1 MAAPQIYYFCDMK
14 QLVIV
19 GGGIVG
25 IATAYQIWM
34 NHPDLKIT
42 IIEKE
47 SYLAAHQTGHN
58 SGVIH
63 SGIYYKPG
71 SLKAQNCLRGY
82 EMLIDFCAQN
92 NIPYELCGKVIVAT
106 DTSEFDALQ
115 TLYNRGVEN
124 GLDGLKWLT
133 EIEIKAYEPHTR
145 GIKGIFVPQTGIV
158 NYRQLTDALGVV
170 LKASD
175 RVEVLTSEEV
185 RRFEVQG
192 EMVSIITSKRTLT
205 AHKVVNCAGLYCDK
219 IAALA
224 GEKLNVRIIP
234 FRGEYYT
241 IKKEKAHL
249 VKSLIYPVPDAQFPF
264 LGVHFTRR
272 ITGEI
277 EAGPNAVFAFKR
289 EGYSKT
295 SFDFSDFW
303 GSISWRGFQKVA
315 LKYWKT
321 GLGEYYRSFSKAA
334 FTKALQKLIP
344 EIQEHDLEPAP
355 AGVRAQAVDKE
366 GNLLDDFYIQESAHF
381 IHVLNAPSPA
391 ATSSLS
397 IGLTVSER
405 IHI

>member
-47 SYLAAHQTGHN
+47 SHLAAHQTGHN

-124 GLDGLKWLT
+124 GLEGLKWLT
-133 EIEIKAYEPHTR
+133 ESEIKVYEPHAR

-158 NYRQLTDALGVV
+158 NYRQLTDALGAV

-219 IAALA
+219 IAAIA

-234 FRGEYYT
+234 FRG
-241 IKKEKAHL
+241 
-249 VKSLIYPVPDAQFPF
+249 
-264 LGVHFTRR
+264 
-272 ITGEI
+272 
-277 EAGPNAVFAFKR
+277 
-289 EGYSKT
+289 
-295 SFDFSDFW
+295 
-303 GSISWRGFQKVA
+303 
-315 LKYWKT
+315 
-321 GLGEYYRSFSKAA
+321 
-334 FTKALQKLIP
+334 
-344 EIQEHDLEPAP
+344 
-355 AGVRAQAVDKE
+355 
-366 GNLLDDFYIQESAHF
+366 
-381 IHVLNAPSPA
+381 
-391 ATSSLS
+391 
-397 IGLTVSER
+397 
-405 IHI
+405 